1 LSKSAYRS
9 FVMRHPTLLRLR
21 EEVLDPDM
29 ETILHLSPTRLKWLG
44 IFTLIGHPLFWYV
57 WTALLPQP
65 YESITAR
72 LLIASLGIGLF
83 YIQPLNGL
91 QGTWTQRY
99 FSFACWLQ
107 LPVFAAWM
115 YWMNG
120 GGGIW
125 LATMATMIV
134 IYYQLTDWRLAS
146 VGVVAGGLFAT
157 LLATI
162 QLNGLPQVPL
172 SHAVV
177 VLFSLFSAV
186 SLGASSANMR
196 RERIRH
202 SLVVIGIMA
211 HELRTPVATMSLIG
225 QAIRN
230 EATNTDGADRSK
242 TMVTLASRIESLSR
256 TINQHIDLQMINARF
271 MQLPRVNQLI
281 SATRLV
287 HAAVAAYPYSSQR
300 ECDCMEVAVH
310 ENFWFFGSERQF
322 TQVLNNLIKNALH
335 SLKAAQ
341 SKLAPGDVRIEIGMK
356 GDTGK
361 ITVTDQGMGINAHH
375 LQRIFEPF
383 FSTSTDTGH
392 GLGLAYCQQVVQTAG
407 GFIRVKSEPA
417 FGAIFTIDL
426 PVQKAPS
433 PDTPPHALS
442 SVSPT

>member
-1 LSKSAYRS
+1 
-9 FVMRHPTLLRLR
+9 MRHPTLLRLR
-21 EEVLDPDM
+21 EEVLDPDI
-29 ETILHLSPTRLKWLG
+29 ETILHLSPKRLKWLG
-44 IFTLIGHPLFWYV
+44 IFTLIGHPVFWYIWAV
-57 WTALLPQP
+57 LLPQP
-65 YESITAR
+65 YESIIDRAI
-72 LLIASLGIGLF
+72 LASLGIVLL
-83 YIQPLNGL
+83 YIQPQNGP
-91 QGTWTQRY
+91 QGAWTQRY

-107 LPVFAAWM
+107 LPVFSAWM

-120 GGGIW
+120 GSSIW

-134 IYYQLTDWRLAS
+134 IYYKLTDWRLAS
-146 VGVVAGGLFAT
+146 VGVVTGGLFAT
-157 LLATI
+157 LLAAV

-177 VLFSLFSAV
+177 VAFSLFSAV
-186 SLGASSANMR
+186 ILGASSANMR

-230 EATNTDGADRSK
+230 EATNNDGADRSE

-281 SATRLV
+281 SATSLV
-287 HAAVAAYPYSSQR
+287 HAAVSAYPYSSQR
-300 ECDCMEVAVH
+300 ETDCIEVAVH
-310 ENFWFFGSERQF
+310 ENFWFLASERQF

-341 SKLAPGDVRIEIGMK
+341 SKLVPGDVRIEIGMK

>member
-1 LSKSAYRS
+1 LIKSAYRS

-21 EEVLDPDM
+21 EEILDPDI
-29 ETILHLSPTRLKWLG
+29 ETILHLSPKRLKWLG
-44 IFTLIGHPLFWYV
+44 IFTLIGHPVFWYIWAV
-57 WTALLPQP
+57 LLPQP
-65 YESITAR
+65 YESIIDRVT
-72 LLIASLGIGLF
+72 LASLGIVLF
-83 YIQPLNGL
+83 YIKPQSGM
-91 QGTWTQRY
+91 QGAWTQRY

-107 LPVFAAWM
+107 LPVFSAWM
-115 YWMNG
+115 YWMNSG
-120 GGGIW
+120 SSIW

-134 IYYQLTDWRLAS
+134 IYYKLTDWRLAS
-146 VGVVAGGLFAT
+146 VGVVTGGLFAT
-157 LLATI
+157 LLAAI

-177 VLFSLFSAV
+177 VAFSLFSAV
-186 SLGASSANMR
+186 ILGASSANMR

-230 EATNTDGADRSK
+230 EANNTDVADRSK
-242 TMVTLASRIESLSR
+242 TMITLASRIESLSR

-281 SATRLV
+281 SATHLV
-287 HAAVAAYPYSSQR
+287 HATVAAYPYSSQR
-300 ECDCMEVAVH
+300 ETDCIEVAVH

-361 ITVTDQGMGINAHH
+361 ITVTDQGMGISARH
-375 LQRIFEPF
+375 LRSIFEPF
-383 FSTSTDTGH
+383 FSTATETGH

-433 PDTPPHALS
+433 PDTPSHALS

>member
-1 LSKSAYRS
+1 
-9 FVMRHPTLLRLR
+9 MRHPTLLRLR

-29 ETILHLSPTRLKWLG
+29 ETILHLSPKRLKWLG
-44 IFTLIGHPLFWYV
+44 IFTLIGHPVFWYIWAV
-57 WTALLPQP
+57 LLPQP
-65 YESITAR
+65 YESIIDR
-72 LLIASLGIGLF
+72 VILASLGIVLF
-83 YIQPLNGL
+83 YIQPRNGM
-91 QGTWTQRY
+91 QGAWTQRY

-107 LPVFAAWM
+107 LPVFSAWM

-120 GGGIW
+120 GNSIW

-134 IYYQLTDWRLAS
+134 IYYKLTDWRLAS
-146 VGVVAGGLFAT
+146 VGVVTGGLFAT
-157 LLATI
+157 LLAAI
-162 QLNGLPQVPL
+162 QLDGLPQVPL

-177 VLFSLFSAV
+177 VAFSLFSAV
-186 SLGASSANMR
+186 ILGASSANMR

-230 EATNTDGADRSK
+230 EATNPDGADRAK

-281 SATRLV
+281 SATKLV
-287 HAAVAAYPYSSQR
+287 HTVVAEYPYSSQR
-300 ECDCMEVAVH
+300 EIDCMEVVVH

-335 SLKAAQ
+335 SLKVAQ
-341 SKLAPGDVRIEIGMK
+341 SKLAPSDVRIEIGMK
-356 GDTGK
+356 GETGK
-361 ITVTDQGMGINAHH
+361 ITVTDQGMGISARH
-375 LQRIFEPF
+375 LSSIFTPF
-383 FSTSTDTGH
+383 FSTANETGH
-392 GLGLAYCQQVVQTAG
+392 GLGLAFCQQVVQTAG

>member
-29 ETILHLSPTRLKWLG
+29 ETILHPSPLRFKVVG
-44 IFTLIGHPLFWYV
+44 FFTLIGQPCFYYL
-57 WTALLPQP
+57 WTALIPQV
-65 YESITAR
+65 YESALIR
-72 LLIASLGIGLF
+72 GLIALLGLGLF
-83 YIQPLNGL
+83 LIYPKNGL
-91 QGTWTQRY
+91 PGTWVQRY
-99 FSFACWLQ
+99 FSFTVWAQ
-107 LPVFAAWM
+107 LPVFFTWM
-115 YWMNG
+115 YWLNG
-120 GGGIW
+120 GGDVW
-125 LATMATMIV
+125 QASLATMIL
-134 IYYQLTDWRLAS
+134 IYFKLTDWRLATIGLI
-146 VGVVAGGLFAT
+146 VGTLLAT
-157 LLATI
+157 LLAYL
-162 QLNGLPQVPL
+162 QLGGLPRLPAE
-172 SHAVV
+172 HAVV
-177 VLFSLFSAV
+177 FGFSFFAALALAV
-186 SLGASSANMR
+186 SSANLR
-196 RERIRH
+196 RDRIRH

-225 QAIRN
+225 QALRN
-230 EATNTDGADRSK
+230 EASNNDEADRSK
-242 TMVTLASRIESLSR
+242 TMLTLASRIDSLSR

-281 SATRLV
+281 SATHLA

-300 ECDCMEVAVH
+300 ECDCMEVAVQ

-341 SKLAPGDVRIEIGMK
+341 SKLAPGDVRIEIGVK

-361 ITVTDQGMGINAHH
+361 ITVTDQGMGINARH
-375 LQRIFEPF
+375 LPSIFEPF
-383 FSTSTDTGH
+383 FSTANETGH
-392 GLGLAYCQQVVQTAG
+392 GLGLAYCRQVVQTAG